1 MVEEEYLAHYGI
13 LGMKWGQRKAHN
25 SSKGKPK
32 IKSRRK
38 TPNSYDYNRTKDL
51 RKRNYRQ
58 LSNTQLQKLNK
69 RLNLEQEYRRL
80 NPKGV
85 EKGIKTTQY
94 VLSLLG
100 AGGIVGGAYRLTK
113 TPYGKAAINVARAG
127 INKARSYV

>member
-25 SSKGKPK
+25 SSKNKPK

-38 TPNSYDYNRTKDL
+38 TPN
-51 RKRNYRQ
+51 
-58 LSNTQLQKLNK
+58 TQLQKLNK
-69 RLNLEQEYRRL
+69 RLNVEQEYRRL

-100 AGGIVGGAYRLTK
+100 AGGIVGGAYQLTK
-113 TPYGKAAINVARAG
+113 TPYGKAAINAARVG
-127 INKARSYV
+127 VNKVRSYV